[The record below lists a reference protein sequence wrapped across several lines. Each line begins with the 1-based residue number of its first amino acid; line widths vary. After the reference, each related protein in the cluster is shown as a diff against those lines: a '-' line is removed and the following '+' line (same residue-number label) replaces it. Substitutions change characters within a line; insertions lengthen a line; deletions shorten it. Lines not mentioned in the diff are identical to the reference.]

1 MIITIGRLSGTGKST
16 IDLIAVDPSFQRQ
29 GVGKSLANQAFVH
42 YWNRML
48 GHVNLH
54 VSTQE
59 HNVNAV
65 RFYERLGFN
74 LIRLSEVFHRWKPC
88 G

>member
-1 MIITIGRLSGTGKST
+1 MIIIIDRLSGTGKST
-16 IDLIAVDPSFQRQ
+16 IDLINPSFQRQ

-42 YWNRML
+42 YWNTML

-54 VSTQE
+54 VPIQA
-59 HNVNAV
+59 HNLNEI
-65 RFYERLGFN
+65 RFYEKLGFN
-74 LIRLSEVFHRWKPC
+74 LIRFSETFHRWKPC